1 MPERSE
7 KDWEARFSP
16 KPAYSSRNV
25 LRLVA
30 TILGIAWLA
39 GLVIIVL
46 GIRAVD
52 SDSAVGRR
60 TVTPYEWAAL
70 VCAVLIGLA
79 LIGFGFKRSSRK

>member
-7 KDWEARFSP
+7 KHWEARFSP
-16 KPAYSSRNV
+16 KPAYSPRNV

-39 GLVIIVL
+39 GWAFIVL
-46 GIRAVD
+46 GILAVD
-52 SDSAVGRR
+52 SDSAAGYR

-70 VCAVLIGLA
+70 VCAVLVGLA
-79 LIGFGFKRSSRK
+79 LIGFGLKRPSRK